1 MIIKLKYTGIL
12 TSLIGNE
19 MKKIELPEGS
29 TIEEML
35 DIAFDKHKFED
46 YMINVLNLAVFLV
59 NESIADKSTVLKDGD
74 EVIVLNSLGGG

>member
-1 MIIKLKYTGIL
+1 
-12 TSLIGNE
+12 

>member
-1 MIIKLKYTGIL
+1 
-12 TSLIGNE
+12 

-35 DIAFDKHKFED
+35 DKAFDKHKFED